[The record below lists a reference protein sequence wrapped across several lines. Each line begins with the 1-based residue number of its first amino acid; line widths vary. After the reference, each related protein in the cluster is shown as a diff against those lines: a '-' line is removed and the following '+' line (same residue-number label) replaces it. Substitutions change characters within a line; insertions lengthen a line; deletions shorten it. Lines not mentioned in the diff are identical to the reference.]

1 MIDEVFRLVNFIS
14 DKDGR
19 GYIAPAKF
27 NLLAKT
33 CQLEFV
39 SSRLGNIKQVLQDG
53 VSPVGFK
60 SSRRLDVDL
69 RPFLY
74 GPVTIPIDNQGN
86 FNYPYGFM
94 WPDSWQKIDFTPITE
109 IQSDEYPAKKINVIA
124 PPSVDYPIIIFNN
137 PNGFIDP
144 YQIGSFKMSYVKY
157 PPDPVWGYTVVNDEP
172 VYNPATSTDF
182 TLGNISFMDITVLI
196 LEKVGINLNSDQVAQ
211 FAQLKI
217 QQGT

>member
-33 CQLEFV
+33 CQIEFI
-39 SSRLGNIKQVLQDG
+39 SSRLGNIKQIMPNG
-53 VSPVGFK
+53 VPPFGFK
-60 SSRRLDVDL
+60 STRRVDVDL

-74 GPVTIPIDNQGN
+74 GPITISVDNQGN
-86 FNYPYGFM
+86 FTYPSGFM
-94 WPDSWQKIDFTPITE
+94 WPDSWQKNDFTPIRE
-109 IQSDEYPAKKINVIA
+109 IQSDEYPAVKTSVIA
-124 PPSVDYPIIIFNN
+124 PPTTDYPIVIFNN
-137 PNGFIDP
+137 PSGFIDP

-157 PPDPVWGYTVVNDEP
+157 PPDPVWGYTVVSNEP
-172 VYNPATSTDF
+172 VYNPASSTDF
-182 TLGNISFMDITVLI
+182 TLGNISLMDIAALI

-211 FAQLKI
+211 YAQLKMN
-217 QQGT
+217 QGT